1 MKTSAACLTAFSL
14 IAIATASATLSAAA
28 PARIPVANGIAR
40 SRALDAYG
48 QLPIRFE
55 ENRGQFNAEVK
66 FVARDAERTLFMAPR
81 EVVMS
86 LRTEKNASKNVRM
99 KFHGCSGAAA
109 VTGED
114 PVDTRSSYYIGNNPA
129 AWHRDVANF
138 AKIRYHDV
146 YPGIDVVYYGTS
158 RQLEYDF
165 AVAPNAEP
173 ERIELSFDGV
183 DNVTIAGNGDLVLQT
198 PAGSVVHRKPV
209 AYLPR
214 AGGRTP
220 VEARYVK
227 RASGGIGIALAKYDR
242 GKPLVIDPFV
252 VFYSTYLGGSA
263 ADKALSIAVD
273 SAGNSYVAGLTQSID
288 FPTANA
294 AQPAANG
301 ATDVFVSKINASG
314 TALIYSTYLGGS
326 DVDAASGIARDA
338 AGNVYVTGYTAS
350 SNFPVTANAF
360 QSSLNGAARD
370 AFVTKLGASG
380 ALQYSTYLGGS
391 NLDAANAIAV
401 DSTGNAYVTGY
412 TCSPDFP
419 VVNAFQPFLK
429 GGPYGCFSG
438 WDTFLSKLD
447 ASGTALVYSTYFGGF
462 SQDEAKAIAV
472 DAAGRAHVTG
482 YTWSDDLPTA
492 GSQLSTYRGSADP
505 FVSRFSATG
514 GLDYATYFAGTGHDE
529 GSSIAVDAGGAMY
542 VAGYT
547 QSVDFPTANAF
558 QTDLHGPEDGFVFKL
573 VLDSSANAAVTY
585 SSYLGGRDYDRS
597 RAIVVDRKGIAHVT
611 GFTASLDFPLM
622 QPIQPMLHGPQDAF
636 VARIN
641 DAGALI
647 YSTFLGGNDLDDGWA
662 IALGSGT
669 IKAAG
674 NIYVA
679 GMTYSTDFST
689 NGVLQPTQQGALDG
703 FVTRLSYI
711 P

>member
-1 MKTSAACLTAFSL
+1 VKTSAACLTAFSL
-14 IAIATASATLSAAA
+14 MAIATASATLLAAA
-28 PARIPVANGIAR
+28 PARIPAADGIER
-40 SRALDAYG
+40 SRVLDEYG

-55 ENRGQFNAEVK
+55 ENRGQVDPAVK
-66 FVARDAERTLFMAPR
+66 YVARGADRTIFLTPS
-81 EVVMS
+81 EIVMS
-86 LRTEKNASKNVRM
+86 LRMARNAPKSVRM
-99 KFHGCSGAAA
+99 KFHGTRGATA

-114 PVDTRSSYYIGNNPA
+114 PADTRSNYYIGNNPT

-138 AKIRYHDV
+138 SKVRYHDV
-146 YPGIDVVYYGTS
+146 YPGVDVVYYGTS

-165 AVAPNAEP
+165 VVAPNADP
-173 ERIELSFDGV
+173 ERIDLSFDGV
-183 DNVTIAGNGDLVLQT
+183 DSVTIARNGDLVLQT
-198 PAGSVVHRKPV
+198 PAGPVVHRKPV
-209 AYLPR
+209 AYLPY

-227 RASGGIGIALAKYDR
+227 RASGGVGIALANYDHGR
-242 GKPLVIDPFV
+242 QLVIDPFV

-263 ADKALSIAVD
+263 ADKALSILVD
-273 SAGNSYVAGLTQSID
+273 GTGNTYVAGLTQSID

-294 AQPAANG
+294 AQPVLNG
-301 ATDVFVSKINASG
+301 ATDVFISKINASG
-314 TALIYSTYLGGS
+314 TALVYSTYLGGS
-326 DVDAASGIARDA
+326 DIDAASGIARDA

-350 SNFPVTANAF
+350 SNFPVTANAL
-360 QSSLNGAARD
+360 QSSLNGTARD
-370 AFVTKLGASG
+370 AFVAKLGTSG

-391 NLDAANAIAV
+391 NLDVANAIAV
-401 DSTGNAYVTGY
+401 DSAGNAYVTGY

-438 WDTFLSKLD
+438 WDAFLSKLD

-472 DAAGRAHVTG
+472 DAAGRAHITG

-492 GSQLSTYRGSADP
+492 GSQLSAYRGSADP

-529 GSSIAVDAGGAMY
+529 GSSIALDAGGALY

-547 QSVDFPTANAF
+547 QSVDFPTVNAF

-573 VLDSSANAAVTY
+573 ALDSSANAVVAY

-597 RAIVVDRKGIAHVT
+597 RAIALDRKGTAHVT
-611 GFTASLDFPLM
+611 GFTASLDFPLVLPT
-622 QPIQPMLHGPQDAF
+622 QSMLNGTQDAF
-636 VARIN
+636 VVRIN

-679 GMTYSTDFST
+679 GTTYSTDFST
-689 NGVLQPTQQGALDG
+689 NGVLQPIQQGSLDG
-703 FVTRLSYI
+703 FVTRLSYV